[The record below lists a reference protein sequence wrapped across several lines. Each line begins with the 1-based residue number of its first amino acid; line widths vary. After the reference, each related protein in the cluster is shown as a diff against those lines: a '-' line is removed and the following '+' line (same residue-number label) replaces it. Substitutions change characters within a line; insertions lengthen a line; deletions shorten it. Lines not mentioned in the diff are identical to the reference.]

1 MSLFDVPEPN
11 ASSATGDLCT
21 TDGLLR
27 LLSLR
32 GIGPRRALTLATTFG
47 SWSSLSEATEQQ
59 LADSLGSVGK
69 DLFGNIGEP
78 PYIPPA
84 PSGIV
89 VISCFDETWPAWLT
103 SLPSAP
109 AVVYVRGTLPSV
121 PCVAVVGTRHPT
133 AYGLSVVSQ
142 VVERAGVHGFGVVS
156 GLAAGIDA
164 AGHQAALDRGVLTWA
179 ILGGGVD
186 APTPKENVGL
196 AEAIVAAGGGLISE
210 QAPGVEPNAARLVA
224 RNRLQVAASQVV
236 VAAQSGIPSGTLQTV
251 RFAIEQNKTL
261 AVPRPRP
268 PWDIEPQSAGNMALT
283 DPDGCNPE
291 VLSAKG
297 SLADKIRRRRPA
309 ADLVLT
315 DRSDIDRIWTTR

>member
-1 MSLFDVPEPN
+1 
-11 ASSATGDLCT
+11 
-21 TDGLLR
+21 
-27 LLSLR
+27 
-32 GIGPRRALTLATTFG
+32 
-47 SWSSLSEATEQQ
+47 
-59 LADSLGSVGK
+59 
-69 DLFGNIGEP
+69 
-78 PYIPPA
+78 
-84 PSGIV
+84 
-89 VISCFDETWPAWLT
+89 
-103 SLPSAP
+103 
-109 AVVYVRGTLPSV
+109 
-121 PCVAVVGTRHPT
+121 
-133 AYGLSVVSQ
+133 VSQ

-186 APTPKENVGL
+186 TPTPRENVGL
-196 AEAIVAAGGGLISE
+196 AEAMIAAGGGLISE

-236 VAAQSGIPSGTLQTV
+236 VAAQSGIPSGTLHTV

-261 AVPRPRP
+261 AVPRPKP

-297 SLADKIRRRRPA
+297 SLADKIRIRRPA
-309 ADLVLT
+309 ADIVLS
-315 DRSDIDRIWTTR
+315 DRSDIDRIWTSR